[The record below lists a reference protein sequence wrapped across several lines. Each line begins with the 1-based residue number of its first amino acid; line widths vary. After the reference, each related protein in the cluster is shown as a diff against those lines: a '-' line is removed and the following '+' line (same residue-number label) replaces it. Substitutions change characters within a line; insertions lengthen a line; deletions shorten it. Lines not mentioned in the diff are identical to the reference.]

1 MEPYQ
6 QYNRTSKNKHN
17 NCEINPND
25 FNNFFSRVTEN
36 IINSLPSGSRDPISM
51 YYD

>member
-25 FNNFFSRVTEN
+25 FNNFFSKVAEN
-36 IINSLPSGSRDPISM
+36 PVEAEI
-51 YYD
+51 